1 MSASRSPATSAPA
14 RSGSSRCFGG
24 ACTLDSCF
32 SPASAPLPV
41 GTSTVHFADLTGG
54 SPDGPIDP
62 ARLMGVQ
69 WQLQVP
75 SDGVT
80 APCTASF
87 TITDV
92 AFVTD

>member
-1 MSASRSPATSAPA
+1 
-14 RSGSSRCFGG
+14 
-24 ACTLDSCF
+24 
-32 SPASAPLPV
+32 
-41 GTSTVHFADLTGG
+41 
-54 SPDGPIDP
+54 
-62 ARLMGVQ
+62 MGVQ